1 MASPEL
7 SSRRRQYRFHGA
19 PSRRQGVVRL
29 ALQLAAAQRRLA
41 VPSGGA
47 SRRRQ
52 GVATGVRNRR
62 QQQQRRLL
70 LALVEPFP
78 GEWRRHVQGER
89 FWWSVRWFGAG
100 VLASIAA
107 SRLN

>member
-1 MASPEL
+1 MASSES

-29 ALQLAAAQRRLA
+29 ALQLAAARRRLA
-41 VPSGGA
+41 VASGGA
-47 SRRRQ
+47 SRRQ

-62 QQQQRRLL
+62 QRQQNRLL
-70 LALVEPFP
+70 LTLVEPFP
-78 GEWRRHVQGER
+78 GEWRRHIPGER

-100 VLASIAA
+100 VLTAIAA
-107 SRLN
+107 SRLS

>member
-1 MASPEL
+1 MASSQL

-29 ALQLAAAQRRLA
+29 ALQLAVARRRLA
-41 VPSGGA
+41 VASGGDGRRRGA
-47 SRRRQ
+47 EAGVRSRRQR
-52 GVATGVRNRR
+52 
-62 QQQQRRLL
+62 QQRRLL
-70 LALVEPFP
+70 LGLVEPFP
-78 GEWRRHVQGER
+78 EEWRRHGRGER

-100 VLASIAA
+100 VLTAIAA